1 MTYCRIDLSQ
11 TNYTEISNYSLL
23 GEADYNEI
31 VEVYKKYCDF
41 KEFTSVL
48 PIFFEDISSP
58 YSEVLGYYHDD
69 NLVAFSLI
77 NLYPSH
83 LVAGAEQFAW
93 DYAEPKLKLGYRSI
107 RSECARFKRLGYK
120 YLYLG
125 EYSKYKS
132 QLSGFEI
139 VGKLDE

>member
-1 MTYCRIDLSQ
+1 MTYCRINLSKTDYTEF
-11 TNYTEISNYSLL
+11 TNYTLL
-23 GEADYNEI
+23 GEDHYNKI
-31 VEVYKKYCDF
+31 VELYKKYSKY

-69 NLVAFSLI
+69 DLVAFSLI

-83 LVAGAEQFAW
+83 LVASAEQFAW

-107 RSECARFKRLGYK
+107 RNECARYKRLGYK

-125 EYSKYKS
+125 EYSDYKT

-139 VGKLDE
+139 VGKLDG